1 MSDRPAFD
9 PLRPGRAHFVGI
21 GGVGMAGVARLLR
34 SLGWEVSGDH
44 PRRIS

>member
-1 MSDRPAFD
+1 MDALPA
-9 PLRPGRAHFVGI
+9 RAHFVGI